1 MFFLFEF
8 RFFFLFFFF
17 FQAEDGIRD
26 LTVTG
31 VQTCALPIVL
41 GLSYSAE
48 LPKYRF
54 QEDAAETGRVIP
66 GARLVN
72 SFQTAELASP
82 VSWFWPATTTWN
94 FAWPDLAKQNRFYA
108 VTLVYGE
115 DDPVVLLVDADCKTG
130 AVELYDLDQPESA
143 LPARTIRGEP
153 VIAPNGKTYRRV
165 NTEHPLPATWVQS
178 FCGTDWTAEK
188 ASVAAALQSSGA
200 GGSW

>member
-1 MFFLFEF
+1 VKHAFKNLGASA
-8 RFFFLFFFF
+8 L
-17 FQAEDGIRD
+17 GI
-26 LTVTG
+26 
-31 VQTCALPIVL
+31 AIVL

-54 QEDAAETGRVIP
+54 QEDAAATGRVIP

-72 SFQTAELASP
+72 AVQSTELASP

-108 VTLVYGE
+108 VTLVYGQ

-130 AVELYDLDQPESA
+130 AVELYDLDEPDSA
-143 LPARTIRGEP
+143 LPALTIRGEP
-153 VIAPNGKTYRRV
+153 VVAPNGKTYRRT
-165 NTEHPLPATWVQS
+165 NAGRPFPSTWIES

-188 ASVAAALQSSGA
+188 ASVAAERQPSEG
-200 GGSW
+200 GGSQ

>member
-1 MFFLFEF
+1 VQHACKNLGV
-8 RFFFLFFFF
+8 L
-17 FQAEDGIRD
+17 ALGI
-26 LTVTG
+26 
-31 VQTCALPIVL
+31 AIVL

-66 GARLVN
+66 GARLVG
-72 SFQTAELASP
+72 SVQSTELASP

-108 VTLVYGE
+108 VTLIYGE
-115 DDPVVLLVDADCKTG
+115 DDPDVMLVDADCKTG
-130 AVELYDLDQPESA
+130 AVELYDLDEPDSA

-153 VIAPNGKTYRRV
+153 VVAPNGKTYRRID
-165 NTEHPLPATWVQS
+165 TERAFPSTWVES

-188 ASVAAALQSSGA
+188 ASVAAARQPSEASE
-200 GGSW
+200 SP